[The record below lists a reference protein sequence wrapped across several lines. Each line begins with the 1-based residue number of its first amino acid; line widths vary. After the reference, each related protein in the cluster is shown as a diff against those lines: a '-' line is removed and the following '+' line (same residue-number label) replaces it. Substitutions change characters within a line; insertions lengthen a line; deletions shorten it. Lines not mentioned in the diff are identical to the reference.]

1 MFNLPSNVK
10 EIINTIEGAGYTAWC
25 VGGCVRDMLMGK
37 SPDDYDIASSA
48 PCEEIQ
54 RLFDKTIPTGIK
66 HGTVTVIMDG
76 TPYEVTRYRVDG
88 EYNDNRHPENVNFTA
103 DFSLDLSR
111 RDFTVNAIGYNE
123 NRGLCDLYCGKED
136 IEKKIIRAVG
146 NPSERF
152 LEDALR
158 IIRAIRFSSVLDFS
172 IEEDTLNAIKKHA
185 NLLENI
191 ASERVTI
198 ELLKAL
204 SGNKPST
211 LGVLVEAGGLSSFG
225 VSGKADWTILDR
237 LPNISLLRLA
247 ALAQICFA
255 DIHEVVQRL
264 RLSNKQKTEL
274 FGYYEIFSL
283 KEITLPS
290 IKPYA
295 KKVEYHNLS
304 AAVKAIGILK
314 EIDTDE
320 LSETAKKAYENNEP
334 YAIEMLDISGNEIKE
349 LGFTGSEIGEVQRK
363 LLLIVLD
370 NPKLNTKEKLVSAIF
385 NYKTSD

>member
-1 MFNLPSNVK
+1 MFKLPPNVVK
-10 EIINTIEGAGYTAWC
+10 IIDTIEGAGYTAWC

-37 SPDDYDIASSA
+37 LPDDYDIASSA

-54 RLFDKTIPTGIK
+54 RLFPKTVPTGIQ
-66 HGTVTVIMDG
+66 HGTITVVMDG

-123 NRGLCDLYCGKED
+123 NRGLCDLYGGKED

-146 NPSERF
+146 NPTERF

-158 IIRAIRFSSVLDFS
+158 IIRAVRFASVLEFE
-172 IEEDTLNAIKKHA
+172 IEYDTLEAIKAQA

-191 ASERVTI
+191 ASERVTA

-204 SGNKPST
+204 SGKKASA
-211 LGVLVEAGGLSSFG
+211 LGVLIEAGGLSAFG
-225 VSGKADWTILDR
+225 IKAVADWSTLDT
-237 LPNISLLRLA
+237 LPKISLLRLA

-274 FGYYEIFSL
+274 LGYFDILAIQTPTLVTL
-283 KEITLPS
+283 KPF
-290 IKPYA
+290 A
-295 KKVEYHNLS
+295 NKVGYHNLS
-304 AAVKAIGILK
+304 AAAKAIGILK
-314 EIDTDE
+314 GIDTDE
-320 LSETAKKAYENNEP
+320 LSNAAKKACENNEP
-334 YAIEMLDISGNEIKE
+334 YSIEMLNINGNEIKE
-349 LGFTGSEIGEVQRK
+349 LGFSGSSIGCVQSALLKYVLENPQSNKKEILIEVAK
-363 LLLIVLD
+363 SIE
-370 NPKLNTKEKLVSAIF
+370 LNK
-385 NYKTSD
+385 